1 MPLEHPND
9 PLARPFGIEESA
21 RHLFDFFGLR
31 LRFPFLGLA
40 FAHCWL
46 YCMPRIISTG
56 SPYFSPLLYLGLSSA
71 MLACALLAWLKGANA
86 SSRVGVAS
94 AGALLGVA
102 GTFVLTSGVL
112 PVAQGPLA
120 VLLTLT
126 CGCSV
131 GCTYLG
137 WGAFYR
143 GLGLRQGVLVL
154 FLTMALG
161 SLLKIPF
168 EMLDPG
174 LPTAILFS
182 TLPAA
187 SFVSWLL
194 SMRRL
199 PALPQQ
205 PSHVVARKRLPL
217 GFYACGV
224 AMFGIAI
231 GINRSLSTG
240 FFDATAATAVSHLIE
255 VTLAASVIALV
266 YRQQIEFDFSQ
277 LWMLILVVIATG
289 LVIGRLSL
297 PGAKP
302 VSIATLSSGH
312 LLLVI
317 FYWLSLC
324 DLAHRFKV
332 PSDVVFGLGWPTYA
346 LPMAIASGVAVC
358 VESLNGDVP
367 LFVVYALL
375 LSVFFFMSKH
385 RQSDEA
391 LFADLSLAAGPSGES
406 LETRVHKLAQ
416 EHDFSPRETEVA
428 LLYAQGR
435 SRSFISAELVLSEN
449 TVRDH
454 IAGIYRKLGVHNK
467 QEYIDLLQQR
477 AGAGR

>member
-1 MPLEHPND
+1 MPLEYPNE
-9 PLARPFGIEESA
+9 PVARTFRIEESA
-21 RHLFDFFGLR
+21 KHLFDFFSLR
-31 LRFPFLGLA
+31 VHLPFLGLA

-46 YCMPRIISTG
+46 YCMPRIVSTG
-56 SPYFSPLLYLGLSSA
+56 SAYFSPLLYLGLSCA
-71 MLACALLAWLKGANA
+71 MLLCALIAWLKGSNA
-86 SSRVGVAS
+86 SSRVGIAS
-94 AGALLGVA
+94 AGTLLGTV
-102 GTFVLTSGVL
+102 GTFVLASGAF
-112 PVAQGPLA
+112 PVAQDPFA
-120 VLLTLT
+120 ALLTLA

-131 GCTYLG
+131 GCAYLG
-137 WGAFYR
+137 WGVFYR
-143 GLGLRQGVLVL
+143 GLGLRQAVLAL

-182 TLPAA
+182 ALPVA

-231 GINRSLSTG
+231 GINRSLSVG
-240 FFDATAATAVSHLIE
+240 FFDATAATAISHLIE
-255 VTLAASVIALV
+255 VALAASVIALV

-289 LVIGRLSL
+289 LVIGRLPL
-297 PGAKP
+297 PGARP

-317 FYWLSLC
+317 FYWLCLC

-332 PSDVVFGLGWPTYA
+332 PSDVVFGLGWPAYA
-346 LPMAIASGVAVC
+346 LPMAIASGIAVRAG
-358 VESLNGDVP
+358 SLNGDIP

-391 LFADLSLAAGPSGES
+391 LFADLSLAVGSSEES
-406 LETRVHKLAQ
+406 LEARVHKLAQ
-416 EHDFSPRETEVA
+416 ERDFSPRETEVA

-477 AGAGR
+477 AGSGR